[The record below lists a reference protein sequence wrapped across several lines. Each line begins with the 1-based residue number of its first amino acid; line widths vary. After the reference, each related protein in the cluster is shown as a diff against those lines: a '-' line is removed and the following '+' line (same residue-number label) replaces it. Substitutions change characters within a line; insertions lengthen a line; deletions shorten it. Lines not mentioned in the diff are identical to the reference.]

1 MPSKLVWGRGIM
13 VPGTI
18 DASSVAEQLAP
29 ILFHE
34 DPTLLNEPDIDSGDV
49 ILVKCKLV
57 FCFVRIDEPPQSTW
71 VLVCNCTL
79 ATIRHLIKPRGL
91 SQKRA

>member
-1 MPSKLVWGRGIM
+1 MPNTLVWGRGIM

-34 DPTLLNEPDIDSGDV
+34 DPTLLSEPDIDSGDV
-49 ILVKCKLV
+49 IVV
-57 FCFVRIDEPPQSTW
+57 E
-71 VLVCNCTL
+71 
-79 ATIRHLIKPRGL
+79 
-91 SQKRA
+91 